1 LDAAV
6 PPVTKFVPLTVS
18 VRLAVPAAAE
28 VALSPVSVGPLTV
41 KVLEPEVAVELPFW
55 TVMVCDPANASSGF
69 VTVAVIWA
77 EVVEPTVVRAVEPHI
92 TTDEEL
98 KLDPAT
104 VRVNEAPP
112 AAAEVGYIIVMVGP
126 LTVKLGALEA
136 GVALPFTTVTPIG
149 DPTVVAS
156 KALVTVAM
164 SWLALLTV
172 VASGVAPHI
181 TTEALVPTT
190 KFVPVTVSVNWAPPA
205 RAEVELSPP
214 DAIVGA
220 LTANV
225 VPLGDVAS
233 TVPFV
238 TVMAGV
244 PPVPSWVLVTAAV
257 SWVALT

>member
-1 LDAAV
+1 MW
-6 PPVTKFVPLTVS
+6 TKFVPLTVS
-18 VRLAVPAAAE
+18 VRVAVPAGAE
-28 VALSPVSVGPLTV
+28 TALRLVSVGPLTV
-41 KVLEPEVAVELPFW
+41 KVLEPEVAVALPFW
-55 TVMVCDPANASSGF
+55 TVMVCGPANASSGF

-92 TTDEEL
+92 TTEEEL

-112 AAAEVGYIIVMVGP
+112 AGAEVGYIIVIAGP
-126 LTVKLGALEA
+126 LTVKVGALEA
-136 GVALPFTTVTPIG
+136 GVALPFTTVTLIG

-156 KALVTVAM
+156 KALVTVAV

-172 VASGVAPHI
+172 VARGVAPHI

-190 KFVPVTVSVNWAPPA
+190 KFVPVTVSGKEAPPA
-205 RAEVELSPP
+205 RAEVALNPP

-225 VPLGDVAS
+225 VPLGEINGLA
-233 TVPFV
+233 PFA

-257 SWVALT
+257 SWVELT